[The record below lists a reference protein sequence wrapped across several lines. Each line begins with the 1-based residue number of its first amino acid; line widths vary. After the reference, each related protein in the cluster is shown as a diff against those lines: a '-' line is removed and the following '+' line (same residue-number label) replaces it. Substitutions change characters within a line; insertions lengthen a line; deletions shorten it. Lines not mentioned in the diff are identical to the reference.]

1 MHPMGVR
8 LSCSCNTPPIGFTM
22 PRMNTITSTI
32 LSGLLAGAA
41 ASGALAAPQ
50 SGLSL
55 ETRATI
61 TMQTETADGAIIE
74 MTMADGKIVSLRID
88 DEEVPASR
96 VRQKG
101 SMVEVLDENGN
112 VMQEIPMLF
121 GTSGL
126 SMSIAPSVGIAP
138 AVAAAPAK
146 SMIGVGFGQID
157 EALAHH
163 LKIDPFQVTMVTSI
177 LDQMPAHK
185 AGLERFD
192 VIVAIN
198 GKPGAPMD
206 ALRRAIADAAPG
218 TTMTLSVRRGSETKD
233 VKVETAA
240 FDAAKIAAA
249 GLAGDSGLEYAES
262 GDNVMFFIGP
272 DGKRREIRMPN
283 FEDITIMP
291 EMPDFSQFQG
301 LDAERMEQIEAR
313 VREMV
318 DRLNKRLDRM
328 FSEEPEAGGG
338 AATPADPKQPEAKS
352 APAPAADAGEE
363 RLRRMEERMEELR
376 RELERERETRK
387 QKPADA

>member
-1 MHPMGVR
+1 
-8 LSCSCNTPPIGFTM
+8 
-22 PRMNTITSTI
+22 MNTITSTI

-249 GLAGDSGLEYAES
+249 GLAGDAGLEYAES